1 MCPTPPCVIVLRVR
15 KTSHYSRP
23 AVVMVVAVVVEVAGA
38 AAVGLRPR
46 RSPPRTVPSR
56 PSLNRLPIRVAESA
70 VVAEVL
76 VLAVRVNAEAAVK
89 ARVEVAVG
97 RVGRPEAADVPVV
110 SHLRLEPEALSSLAG
125 TSGLRLPASC
135 GMQER
140 SSSSVTHR
148 R

>member
-1 MCPTPPCVIVLRVR
+1 MTESSVFPTPPCVIVLRVR

-23 AVVMVVAVVVEVAGA
+23 AVVVMVVAVVVEVAGA

-56 PSLNRLPIRVAESA
+56 PSLNRLPIRAAESA

-76 VLAVRVNAEAAVK
+76 VLAVRVNAEVVAK

-110 SHLRLEPEALSSLAG
+110 SHLRPE
-125 TSGLRLPASC
+125 
-135 GMQER
+135 
-140 SSSSVTHR
+140 
-148 R
+148 